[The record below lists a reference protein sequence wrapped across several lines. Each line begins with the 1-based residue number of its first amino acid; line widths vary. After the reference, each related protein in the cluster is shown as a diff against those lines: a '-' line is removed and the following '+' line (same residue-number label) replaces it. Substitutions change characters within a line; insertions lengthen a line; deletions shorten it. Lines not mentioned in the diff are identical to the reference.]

1 MMSDPGE
8 ANKMGHG
15 DTGTAP
21 HAHVTSAIRQL
32 YLQGFPRIADSRAS
46 AGGHL
51 ERARARKLTCA
62 VGKNKI
68 K

>member
-1 MMSDPGE
+1 MSDPEE